1 MKINLPVTQKEQFYP
16 AHEVLVSETDTKGVI
31 RTANTAFCK
40 VTGFSAEELIG
51 KSHNVVR
58 HPDMPEEL
66 FADMWR
72 TLKAGKQWMGI
83 VKNRCANGDF
93 YWVSAQVTPVY
104 ENGQLVGY
112 RSVRKQPSREAIA
125 AADGLYQRI
134 RAGEAVKLDTLAR
147 RRRQS
152 GILGRYSLAVR
163 WWVPSLLPLVAIIH
177 LAINA
182 KPGIAELSL
191 ILLLLAANTALTY
204 WMGRH
209 TSATLKAIE
218 KGLRAFDDGDLS
230 ARISYYG
237 EDELG
242 RIAQLF
248 NCGVDM
254 VETSL
259 GDVSQVSL
267 ALAAGDFSR
276 RVVATM
282 PGDLSVTK
290 MAVNG
295 SAEIVGSTMESLSSV
310 MHSIQAGEFGKRTD
324 LHLEGHIIKDVDAAM
339 ESLQVMMDD
348 IGEVMASVAKGD
360 ITGRLT
366 FESGGA
372 MVMLREDINHSLNEL
387 AMSLK
392 AIHGNM
398 QQVAVAA
405 KQSSN
410 AIGHISDGAQHQMH
424 AINQIATSARETA
437 ASVTEVMNNT
447 ESASG
452 HSQSAVAIV
461 REGKAKMEKMVEVVN
476 SIAANSEKINRITEV
491 IENIANKT
499 NLLSLNAAIEAARA
513 GEHGR
518 GFAVVAE
525 EVGKLAAN
533 SAESSRE
540 IVHLVQQAVSD
551 ANRAV
556 QTVREV
562 SEDMDA
568 IETGSVEAETMMHRI
583 SVALGQQS
591 AAVQEIS
598 ANVASLNKI
607 AESNAAAAEEITA
620 TIVELSRIASDT
632 RQEVDKFKT

>member
-1 MKINLPVTQKEQFYP
+1 MKINLPISQKEQFYP
-16 AHEVLVSETDTKGVI
+16 AHEVLVSETDTKGII
-31 RTANTAFCK
+31 RTANAAFCK

-58 HPDMPEEL
+58 HPDMPAEV

-83 VKNRCANGDF
+83 VKNRCSNGDF

-104 ENGQLVGY
+104 ENGQHVGY
-112 RSVRKQPSREAIA
+112 RSVRKQPSREAVVA
-125 AADGLYQRI
+125 AEELYQRI
-134 RAGEAVKLDTLAR
+134 RSGNAVKMDTLAR
-147 RRRQS
+147 RRQQS
-152 GILGRYSLAVR
+152 GLLGRYSLSLR
-163 WWVPSLLPLVAIIH
+163 WWLPSLLPLPVMVYLWLMAQPDMVESLMIS
-177 LAINA
+177 L
-182 KPGIAELSL
+182 L
-191 ILLLLAANTALTY
+191 ILANAAITF
-204 WMGRH
+204 WIVRH
-209 TSATLKAIE
+209 TLRTLKSIE

-230 ARISYYG
+230 VRINYYG

-254 VETSL
+254 VETTL

-267 ALAAGDFSR
+267 AIASGDFTR

-282 PGDLSVTK
+282 PGDLSVMKT
-290 MAVNG
+290 AVNG
-295 SAEIVGSTMESLSSV
+295 SADIIGTTMAGLSSV
-310 MHSIQAGEFGKRTD
+310 MRSIQEGEFGKRTD
-324 LHLEGHIIKDVDAAM
+324 LHLEGEIIREVNSAM
-339 ESLQVMMDD
+339 DTLQVMMDD
-348 IGEVMASVAKGD
+348 IGDVMASVAKGD
-360 ITGRLT
+360 ITGRLS
-366 FESGGA
+366 FQSGGA
-372 MVMLREDINHSLNEL
+372 MVMLRDDINQSLNEL
-387 AMSLK
+387 ALSLK

-424 AINQIATSARETA
+424 AINQIAISARETA

-461 REGKAKMEKMVEVVN
+461 RQGKAKMEKMVEVVS
-476 SIAANSEKINRITEV
+476 SIAANSEKINKITEV

-540 IVHLVQQAVSD
+540 IVHLVHQAVSD
-551 ANRAV
+551 ARRAV
-556 QTVREV
+556 ETVREV
-562 SEDMDA
+562 SEDMDE

-620 TIVELSRIASDT
+620 TIVELSRIANDT